1 MRSRWSTTRPA
12 TASRVRRS
20 PTSSRATPCSPPQRF
35 ATSRRSGSACTGSP
49 SAPSSGARRCRPRR
63 SSTGWS
69 RTCST
74 TSRPRRWRSTTG
86 RAPIRD
92 RGAIAVAIASC
103 ARPAA
108 SYDTSRSSTK
118 MTKTNERL
126 ALVER
131 QRQFEW
137 RLAREVQTQAAAR
150 FVAGKTHDL
159 LNLIQNV
166 QLASLELERRCTADA
181 GEFIADLRKAAD
193 DARHQLAEL
202 MAVARPEEII
212 VPGAPVGAAV
222 TAAVETVRAAS
233 TIEVDLHLAITP
245 EVATRCSAEELAHV
259 IYGLTLDAATGEAE
273 ADDAPQTLE
282 RSETGDED
290 PDGSAGGA
298 GGRAPRGI
306 ELFVRERTID
316 GKPWLEIVRGA
327 RVELAGEHFDL
338 QAVEAIAVKNGGEL
352 GHSERRG
359 GGTELVVALPV
370 VTAD

>member
-1 MRSRWSTTRPA
+1 
-12 TASRVRRS
+12 
-20 PTSSRATPCSPPQRF
+20 
-35 ATSRRSGSACTGSP
+35 
-49 SAPSSGARRCRPRR
+49 
-63 SSTGWS
+63 
-69 RTCST
+69 
-74 TSRPRRWRSTTG
+74 
-86 RAPIRD
+86 
-92 RGAIAVAIASC
+92 
-103 ARPAA
+103 
-108 SYDTSRSSTK
+108 

-131 QRQFEW
+131 QRRFEW
-137 RLAREVQTQAAAR
+137 QLAREVQTQTAAR

-159 LNLIQNV
+159 LNLIQIV
-166 QLASLELERRCTADA
+166 QLASLELERRCTGDA

-202 MAVARPEEII
+202 MAVARPDEII

-233 TIEVDLHLAITP
+233 TIEVDLHLAVAP
-245 EVATRCSAEELAHV
+245 ELTTRCSADELAHV
-259 IYGLTLDAATGEAE
+259 IYGLTLDAATAEAE
-273 ADDAPQTLE
+273 AEA
-282 RSETGDED
+282 

-306 ELFVRERTID
+306 ELFIRERMID
-316 GKPWLEIVRGA
+316 SRPWLEIVRGA

-352 GHSERRG
+352 AHSERRG

-370 VTAD
+370 VRGG

>member
-1 MRSRWSTTRPA
+1 
-12 TASRVRRS
+12 
-20 PTSSRATPCSPPQRF
+20 
-35 ATSRRSGSACTGSP
+35 
-49 SAPSSGARRCRPRR
+49 
-63 SSTGWS
+63 
-69 RTCST
+69 
-74 TSRPRRWRSTTG
+74 
-86 RAPIRD
+86 
-92 RGAIAVAIASC
+92 
-103 ARPAA
+103 
-108 SYDTSRSSTK
+108 

-131 QRQFEW
+131 QRRFEW
-137 RLAREVQTQAAAR
+137 QLAREVQTHAAAR

-159 LNLIQNV
+159 LNLVQIV
-166 QLASLELERRCTADA
+166 QLASLELERRCTTDA
-181 GEFIADLRKAAD
+181 AEFIADLRKAAD

-212 VPGAPVGAAV
+212 VPGAPVGASV

-233 TIEVDLHLAITP
+233 TIEVDLHLAVAP
-245 EVATRCSAEELAHV
+245 ELTTRCSAEELAHV
-259 IYGLTLDAATGEAE
+259 IYGLTLDAATAGTEAE
-273 ADDAPQTLE
+273 AGDAP
-282 RSETGDED
+282 
-290 PDGSAGGA
+290 
-298 GGRAPRGI
+298 RAI

-370 VTAD
+370 VRT